1 VAPQTT
7 ALWAKRWSR
16 VSWLSKY
23 NAKSNPRVSLAC
35 LDRKA
40 SLGQSGCCKVAAP
53 SLREMTING
62 LPLHPLVVHAA
73 VVFVPL
79 AALSVLAFVVP
90 PWRWAARWP
99 ALVLV
104 ALAAGAVQLAAMT
117 GDSLQH
123 QVGRNPLVENHEM
136 WAGRLQAA
144 TWVLAGL
151 TLVAFWCLPHVTRL
165 QGGEDRE
172 GRVAVLARPL
182 VVLLPLAAVAVIVL
196 VVLTGDAGARAVWG
210 H

>member
-1 VAPQTT
+1 M
-7 ALWAKRWSR
+7 S
-16 VSWLSKY
+16 
-23 NAKSNPRVSLAC
+23 
-35 LDRKA
+35 
-40 SLGQSGCCKVAAP
+40 
-53 SLREMTING
+53 ING

-90 PWRWAARWP
+90 TWRWAARWP
-99 ALVLV
+99 ALVFV

-165 QGGEDRE
+165 QGGDDKE